1 MSCADTG
8 LWPTILEKTI
18 PCLANP
24 EHDENCFVNVA
35 VDEHD
40 IVEMHTSA
48 SSRAMYW
55 KQTSAKLGVTNRVR
69 SKKSTANNC
78 VSHFPSL
85 MPGISRFTCK
95 VFPTCACKCLM
106 ANTVIVGLLAEE
118 KHFFLFCPSLGCGM
132 DDKYSRWL
140 NRFGMLGSWFAC

>member
-1 MSCADTG
+1 MRTPACCQRFWKKPFRVSQ
-8 LWPTILEKTI
+8 I
-18 PCLANP
+18 P

-40 IVEMHTSA
+40 SVEMHTSP

-55 KQTSAKLGVTNRVR
+55 KQTSTKLGVTNRVR

-85 MPGISRFTCK
+85 MPGIFRFTCK

-106 ANTVIVGLLAEE
+106 ANTVIVGLLAED
-118 KHFFLFCPSLGCGM
+118 FFFLLFCPLRCGV

-140 NRFGMLGSWFAC
+140 NRFRMLGSRLPG